1 MTALVN
7 GSREHGFSYP
17 RYPELYK
24 KKSNKNNQPKQTQ
37 RERGGR
43 GRGWRGWR
51 VFVEKGEAAQTPAEG
66 EEMQEVQRGTFPNL
80 AAIQ

>member
-1 MTALVN
+1 MAP
-7 GSREHGFSYP
+7 GSMASAILAIRSYI
-17 RYPELYK
+17 K
-24 KKSNKNNQPKQTQ
+24 KKATKTTNPNKHKGK
-37 RERGGR
+37 EGG
-43 GRGWRGWR
+43 GGRGWR